1 LNLPWS
7 ALELSV
13 LFKRSFFKALL
24 FRIQIFSLFCLAKP
38 SFMVKKDKPLPHSRL
53 LKLFQVIAVLKA
65 GRWTIKQL
73 VERFD
78 TSKSSLYRYLELLEE
93 AGFYIEKDFHDRY
106 FIVTT
111 DDDPMQSQ
119 FTIEETQMM
128 RSLIQ
133 ADADHPLKSAVLKKL
148 SMHSEIDSMPRLFLK
163 AHLGNLVEQ
172 LNHAM
177 RNRHQVTLK
186 HYHSAN
192 SNEIRDRQIEPIH
205 FGDNYGTIVGLDL
218 EDLQCKQYK
227 LDRIGEIVESHK
239 TFMHESLHQQR
250 TADIFG
256 LAGDSSL
263 WITLY
268 LSLRAYLLLREEF
281 PLALPYM
288 KSENSQYIFH
298 GPVSN
303 FSGIGRFVM
312 GLFDEI
318 EVVGPEEFKE
328 YVHRKLIN
336 DKTTC

>member
-1 LNLPWS
+1 M
-7 ALELSV
+7 
-13 LFKRSFFKALL
+13 
-24 FRIQIFSLFCLAKP
+24 AKE
-38 SFMVKKDKPLPHSRL
+38 DKSLPHSRL
-53 LKLFQVIAVLKA
+53 LKLFQIISVLKA

-119 FTIEETQMM
+119 FSIEEMSMM

-133 ADADHPLKSAVLKKL
+133 TDANHPLKSSVLKKL
-148 SMHSEIDSMPRLFLK
+148 SMQSEIDSMPRLFLK

-177 RNRHQVTLK
+177 RNKHQVTLK

-192 SNEIRDRQIEPIH
+192 GNEVRDRVIEPIH
-205 FGDNYGTIVGLDL
+205 FGDNYGNIVALDV
-218 EDLQCKQYK
+218 EDQQCKQFK
-227 LDRIGEIVESHK
+227 LDRIGEVVETHK
-239 TFMHESLHQQR
+239 KFMYESLHEQR

-256 LAGDSSL
+256 FAGDNVIS
-263 WITLY
+263 ITLH
-268 LSLRAYLLLREEF
+268 LSLRAYLLLREEY
-281 PLALPYM
+281 PLALPYL
-288 KSENSQYIFH
+288 KSENGKYIFR
-298 GPVSN
+298 GPVVN
-303 FSGIGRFVM
+303 FGGIGRFVM

-318 EVVGPEEFKE
+318 QIVGPKEFRMYVLEKLKE
-328 YVHRKLIN
+328 K
-336 DKTTC
+336 